1 MVQKKVAVVG
11 AGIAGLA
18 SAIRLAE
25 AGIRVDLFERNS
37 YTGGKMTVYE
47 QDGFR
52 FDAGPSLFTLPHLVD
67 EIFESC
73 GKNPRNYFNYRQ
85 HNTACKY
92 FWQNGKELV
101 LKANLADNIKA
112 IEAGFGLAAA
122 QSAKTYFKDSKEKY
136 ELTEPFFLQQSLH
149 RLKTFIDSRVFKV
162 LAAIPR
168 LGLFTSLNK
177 INEQYFQN
185 KELVQLF
192 NRYATYNG
200 SSPYQTPGIMQ
211 MINHLEH
218 GKGTF
223 LPVGGMHEIAQS
235 LTVLAREVG
244 VHIHLNKNVEEVC
257 SQGKVINA
265 LSIGGKKKFFD
276 AIILNTDVHFA
287 YEYLLDEKIKRPKK
301 TLAQDPST
309 SALIFYWG
317 INRNFEQL
325 DLHNIFFS
333 KDYEE
338 EFDQIASND
347 NFWVDPTIYINISS
361 KVESADAPEGCENW
375 FVMINVP
382 PNQGQDWK
390 KITNEARNV
399 ILNRLSVELD
409 VDLRQHIVTER
420 NLNPIMIEDLTS
432 SKGGALYGTSSNDPM
447 AAFLRHPNKKLRG
460 YSGLYF
466 CGGSAHPGGGIP
478 LCLLSG
484 KLAAN
489 WCIEDIHE

>member
-1 MVQKKVAVVG
+1 MSRKKVAVVG
-11 AGIAGLA
+11 AGLAGLA
-18 SAIRLAE
+18 SSIRLANE
-25 AGIRVDLFERNS
+25 GFHVDLFDKNP

-67 EIFESC
+67 EVFELS
-73 GKNPRNYFNYRQ
+73 GKNPRDYFNYTQ
-85 HNTACKY
+85 HSTACKY

-101 LKANLADNIKA
+101 LKSNMEHNIKA
-112 IEAGFGLAAA
+112 IESSFGLGAAL
-122 QSAKTYFKDSKEKY
+122 SAEAYFNDSKKKY

-149 RLKTFIDSRVFKV
+149 RFKTFLDSRVFKV
-162 LAAIPR
+162 LGSILR
-168 LGLFTSLNK
+168 LGLFSTLNDVNK
-177 INEQYFQN
+177 QYFQD

-200 SSPYQTPGIMQ
+200 SSPYKTPGIMQ

-223 LPVGGMHEIAQS
+223 LPIGGMHEIAKS
-235 LTVLAREVG
+235 LTSLAREVG
-244 VHIHLNKNVEEVC
+244 VNIHLNQNVEEVC
-257 SQGKVINA
+257 SDGKIINA
-265 LSIGGKKKFFD
+265 LFVCGRKKFYD

-287 YEYLLDEKIKRPKK
+287 YQHLLDKKIKRPKK

-317 INRNFEQL
+317 INRDFDQL

-333 KDYEE
+333 KDYKQ
-338 EFDQIASND
+338 EFEQIENNS
-347 NFWVDPTIYINISS
+347 NFWIDPTIYVNISS
-361 KVESADAPEGCENW
+361 KIETADAPAGCENW

-382 PNQGQDWK
+382 ANEGQDWE
-390 KITNEARNV
+390 KITNDLRDNV
-399 ILNRLSVELD
+399 LDRLSAELK
-409 VDLRQHIVTER
+409 VNLRQHISTER
-420 NLNPIMIEDLTS
+420 ILNPMMIEQLTS
-432 SKGGALYGTSSNDPM
+432 SKGGALYGTSSNDRK
-447 AAFLRHPNKKLRG
+447 AAFLRHPNKKLSG
-460 YSGLYF
+460 YKGLYF

>member
-18 SAIRLAE
+18 SAIRIAE
-25 AGIRVDLFERNS
+25 AGIRVDLFEKNP

-47 QDGFR
+47 QEGYR

-67 EIFESC
+67 EIFELC

-85 HNTACKY
+85 HHTACKY
-92 FWQNGKELV
+92 FWQNGKAMV
-101 LKANLADNIKA
+101 LKANLDDNIKA
-112 IEAGFGLAAA
+112 IEANFGHEAAL
-122 QSAKTYFKDSKEKY
+122 SAKSYFHDSKEKY

-149 RLKTFIDSRVFKV
+149 RLKTFVDRRVFKV
-162 LAAIPR
+162 IAGIPR
-168 LGLFTSLNK
+168 LGLFSSLNK
-177 INEQYFQN
+177 INEQYFQDQ
-185 KELVQLF
+185 ELVQLF

-223 LPVGGMHEIAQS
+223 LPVGGMHEIAKS
-235 LTVLAREVG
+235 LTALAREVG
-244 VHIHLNKNVEEVC
+244 VHVHLNQDVEKVY
-257 SQGKVINA
+257 SQGKDIYA
-265 LSIGGKKKFFD
+265 LSVGGKKKFFD
-276 AIILNTDVHFA
+276 AIILNTDVHYA
-287 YEYLLDEKIKRPKK
+287 YEHLLDEKIKRPKK
-301 TLAQDPST
+301 TLAQEPST

-317 INRNFEQL
+317 INRSFGQL

-338 EFDQIASND
+338 EFNQIANND

-361 KVESADAPEGCENW
+361 KVESGDAPEGCENW
-375 FVMINVP
+375 FVMVNVP
-382 PNQGQDWK
+382 PNQGQDWE
-390 KITNEARNV
+390 KITFEVRKT
-399 ILNRLSVELD
+399 ILSRLSVELG
-409 VDLRQHIVTER
+409 VDLSQHLVTER
-420 NLNPIMIEDLTS
+420 ILDPTMIEELTS
-432 SKGGALYGTSSNDPM
+432 SKGGALYGTSSNNRM
-447 AAFLRHPNKKLRG
+447 AAFLRHPNKKLKR

-466 CGGSAHPGGGIP
+466 CGGSAHPGGGVP

-489 WCIEDIHE
+489 WCLEDIHE